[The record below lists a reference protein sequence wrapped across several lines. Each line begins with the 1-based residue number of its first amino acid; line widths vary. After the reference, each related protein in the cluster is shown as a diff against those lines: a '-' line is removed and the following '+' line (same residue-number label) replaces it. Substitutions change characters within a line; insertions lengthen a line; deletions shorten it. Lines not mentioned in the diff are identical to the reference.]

1 MLHTRAA
8 ERAAL
13 AASEPSTLSGTR
25 HIFIDAPWVGT
36 PASIPGADTSSANAS
51 VGKGPQ
57 ENSVRDSETRT
68 GGGGD
73 GGGGTELLASQDEP
87 HEEEAGE
94 QAPAEEEE
102 EPATGERA
110 AEGEHEEDEEVSA
123 TEAGGAEGS
132 NESEG
137 ADGAEEFPVSQ
148 ASQVDGDDDPAK
160 VEDDAAPATEEED
173 WEDNER
179 SERRFGY
186 DPDRAVDPWEEY
198 QAVME
203 DPMLA
208 Y

>member
-87 HEEEAGE
+87 H
-94 QAPAEEEE
+94 
-102 EPATGERA
+102 
-110 AEGEHEEDEEVSA
+110 D
-123 TEAGGAEGS
+123 
-132 NESEG
+132 ESEG

-160 VEDDAAPATEEED
+160 VEDEAAPATEEED